1 MYLSVFTIIRHY
13 ILNLILEKLQR
24 VYAKTIWMRRMNELK
39 ITLWCWLKLFS
50 YRQCNASKSRCML
63 NACCCFSSD
72 GLSFHL
78 NFSAC
83 IWSSKLIIKSH
94 LPVSPLLPSAEA
106 NLLIKYRAFGSSS
119 PISSFFCLLTCNF
132 SYSIFPVDI
141 CIQIGVSLCS
151 SVSSVLFLVEF
162 LTTVLVMDS
171 PLKSLV
177 LYLRHLHSSLHH
189 SGLHF
194 FGLHHH
200 NILFQVL
207 FNMVTFD
214 LVEFCWTFTNGNNQL
229 R

>member
-1 MYLSVFTIIRHY
+1 MTSMTLLLTFNIFLTLKRTFWISFF
-13 ILNLILEKLQR
+13 
-24 VYAKTIWMRRMNELK
+24 AKRNGFWFRALVLLVQSHK
-39 ITLWCWLKLFS
+39 I
-50 YRQCNASKSRCML
+50 Y
-63 NACCCFSSD
+63 
-72 GLSFHL
+72 
-78 NFSAC
+78 
-83 IWSSKLIIKSH
+83 
-94 LPVSPLLPSAEA
+94 PVSPLLPSAEA

-141 CIQIGVSLCS
+141 CIQIGASLCS